1 MLTFLLIISREFH
14 LCIFVSVF
22 DPAELLQLQEDEEE
36 RVVAYGSYALT
47 PEQRKYCTTRKELL
61 NVVRFTRQYRHYLLG
76 RLFTVR
82 TDHASLVWLM
92 QFKEPQG
99 QLARWMEELS
109 QYNII
114 LRHRAGRKH
123 IHADALSRMPAEEE
137 YCGAFSAG
145 VRPEDLLVVAAGT
158 GLLFDSQGQL
168 AAESEA
174 QGDAMVG
181 VAWSYR
187 ELRVRAIL
195 THII

>member
-1 MLTFLLIISREFH
+1 MFTFLLIISRKFH

-61 NVVRFTRQYRHYLLG
+61 NVVRFTRQYRHYLVG
-76 RLFTVR
+76 RPFTVR
-82 TDHASLVWLM
+82 TDHASLVWLVR
-92 QFKEPQG
+92 FKEPQG

-123 IHADALSRMPAEEE
+123 INADALSRMPAEEE

-145 VRPEDLLVVAAGT
+145 VRPEDLLVVASGT
-158 GLLFDSQGQL
+158 GLLFTVRVNWL
-168 AAESEA
+168 
-174 QGDAMVG
+174 
-181 VAWSYR
+181 
-187 ELRVRAIL
+187 LRVKPRGMQWWG
-195 THII
+195 